1 MKVLTIIKEDRL
13 MLGFLWGQK
22 RQLMAVF
29 LSLVMLF
36 TILPSGTLA
45 YADVTKD
52 LTIQEDTQ
60 KEVVVVEESKEQK
73 DTDQQKD
80 NQGQLEGALSNEN
93 VENEAEAEESVGEV
107 DAENDS
113 EIKEAL
119 KEDTEDTEENTEGNT
134 KGNTEEIKEMNTST
148 ASLPSTISLTS
159 DMLTEGTYNTN
170 FFVGDFELKA
180 SSDKTIVIEA
190 NKKTANDGT
199 TYTKRIKLGGTG
211 DSKTR
216 SIHFTTKTEAVVKVY
231 AMSGNSEDRILN
243 LYDSAGEVVESSAAS
258 GASII
263 VATINLSKAGSYY
276 LASPSSGV
284 NVYGITIT
292 ETGKEQEPERK
303 DWEMVSQPVIT
314 HVEQSA
320 GKIIVTFELITGVD
334 GADKATVYMKDE
346 DGQEV
351 ANILVGSD
359 PVQTNRTVEFLPTK
373 SDSYYFMVI
382 AERTGNITKKESNVS
397 ESIDFV
403 LPLKTPI
410 IKGINNIG
418 GGSATLA
425 WESVPEAVHY
435 IISYQLEGTA
445 DIKESEKLMDTEGTI
460 HDLKVGENYI
470 FWVMAIRGEDKI
482 ISEPTTLTISQEEE
496 RAWYFSAFGPGVN
509 DDNNYYLKNEKEESI
524 TVVSDNG
531 KGKLQ
536 PTSTDG
542 LAYYYTTI
550 DPQKENFIL
559 SGTVTVDAWT
569 FSNGQ
574 EGFGLMASDAVGAH
588 ADSSV
593 FWNNSYMLGAMKVE
607 YFWDPI
613 SNQVSDAGHKI
624 TMKQGIGAQEKIG
637 ITAENIAAGSTVAA
651 FKSKMVTMETSCST
665 KGTGTYNVIGNYTNE
680 APPTGTVD
688 SAGLKTTYQFKLQ
701 RDNTGYRLSYTD
713 EAGKTVSK
721 LFYDINRDALT
732 QIDKDNI
739 YVGFF
744 ASRNARMTV
753 TDIHLTVS
761 DPATDPAAEEQGISY
776 VTPVYEIISAKTS
789 AVNHHELIFIANADG
804 SLMIKDGNG
813 KVIVN
818 QENIAAGTYNKYS
831 IILTKGDNNFQV
843 SFTPDPEY
851 KPSEFEKLSSYKTV
865 TFEHNVNYKSYDLKV
880 LHISPE
886 GTSNGTGKENSPIDL
901 YTAVQYAKPG
911 QILLL
916 AGGTYNL
923 NSKVTIERGIDG
935 SGDKMIY
942 LIADEKDSNRPILD
956 FNRASEG
963 MVLAGDYWYLKGFDI
978 TKSADA
984 TKGLQISGNHNVV
997 DGVNT
1002 YYNGNTGLQI
1012 SRYLSS
1018 DNYEDWPAYN
1028 LILNCTSYGNA
1039 DRGYEDAD
1047 GFAAKLTVG
1056 DGNVF
1061 DGCIAYN
1068 NADDGWDLFAKI
1080 ETGPIGQVVIKNCV
1094 AYGNG
1099 YLPDGTYAGNGNG
1112 FKLGGSSISGYHKLI
1127 DSVAYDNKAKGI
1139 DSNSCPDIQIYR
1151 CTTFN
1156 NGSYNVAFYTTDAP
1170 NTDFYAEGLISYRT
1184 LHYEIDENIK
1194 PLGNQDR
1201 TKIYKSTNY
1210 YWNKSKEQSEN
1221 NQGDIATGDWFINL
1235 DTKTLITRNADGT
1248 IQMNGLLVLKEIVSK
1263 DLGARIGG
1271 SPSKNIEIPE
1281 EESPVTVTPTPQDSS
1296 NDDTSREKLIHEM
1309 LSENRLNEIT
1319 VNNIKS
1325 TETGDVL
1332 LYTGGTIN
1340 KTKELLIKLPDSIQ
1354 DAINKNILL
1363 YQATY
1368 SSDNKEVA
1376 TVSDSGLITG
1386 ISAGE
1391 AVITTKIS
1399 LENKTITFKTNV
1411 TVEKARIV
1419 FVKDKQKLLVSK
1431 SVTYEIKLY
1440 GYAAK
1445 DIEWMTSKRNISVVS
1460 KNNGK
1465 TKAVVYGVSKG
1476 TEVLYIRLKGH
1487 KTALVKI
1494 KITVSDQQEQNKSK
1508 EVSKAEEKAKNAD
1521 KTTDKEEKYISYTV
1535 KAGDSLWKIAQK
1547 YQITLSKLL
1556 AVNAIQD
1563 PDKISVGEII
1573 KIPN

>member
-1 MKVLTIIKEDRL
+1 MKVLTIIKEDKL

-29 LSLVMLF
+29 LSMVMLF
-36 TILPSGTLA
+36 AILPADTLA
-45 YADVTKD
+45 YADVNEE
-52 LTIQEDTQ
+52 LTTQ
-60 KEVVVVEESKEQK
+60 GNTQNDVFENDGTKEQK
-73 DTDQQKD
+73 VTDIQTDDQELID
-80 NQGQLEGALSNEN
+80 GIIPR
-93 VENEAEAEESVGEV
+93 NEAVQNETEVKEELDGARDVV
-107 DAENDS
+107 NDS
-113 EIKEAL
+113 GAKEEI
-119 KEDTEDTEENTEGNT
+119 EENIEET
-134 KGNTEEIKEMNTST
+134 KELNTSPALT
-148 ASLPSTISLTS
+148 TTTISLTS
-159 DMLTEGTYNTN
+159 EMLTEGTYNTD
-170 FFVGDFELKA
+170 FSVGDFMINA
-180 SSDKTIVIEA
+180 SAEKTVVIEA

-199 TYTKRIKLGGTG
+199 NFTKRIKLGGTG
-211 DSKTR
+211 ESVTR
-216 SIHFTTKTEAVVKVY
+216 SIHFTVKSAAVVKVY
-231 AMSGNSEDRILN
+231 AMSSNSEDRSLN
-243 LYDSAGEVVESSAAS
+243 LYNSAGSVIGSSAAF

-263 VATINLSKAGSYY
+263 VGTINISEPGSYY
-276 LASPSSGV
+276 FASPASGV
-284 NVYGITIT
+284 NVYGITVT
-292 ETGKEQEPERK
+292 KTGEEQEPERG
-303 DWEMVSQPVIT
+303 DWNMVAPPVIT
-314 HVEQSA
+314 RIEQSMS
-320 GKIIVTFELITGVD
+320 KIIVTFDLLTGTD

-346 DGQEV
+346 NDTEV
-351 ANILVGSD
+351 DNILIGTDSAH
-359 PVQTNRTVEFLPTK
+359 TIRTVEFLPSK
-373 SDSYYFMVI
+373 SGSYHFVII
-382 AERTGNITKKESNVS
+382 AERTDNSTIKESKVS
-397 ESIDFV
+397 ENLEFL

-418 GGSATLA
+418 GGSVFLA
-425 WESVPEAVHY
+425 WEAVPEAVNY
-435 IISYQLEGTA
+435 IISFQQEGTTVM
-445 DIKESEKLMDTEGTI
+445 KESNKFIGTKGSI
-460 HDLKVGENYI
+460 HDLKIDENYR
-470 FWVMAIRGEDKI
+470 FWVSAIRGDDKI
-482 ISEPTTLTISQEEE
+482 ISEPITLTISQEEE
-496 RAWYFSAFGPGVN
+496 RAWFFSAFGPGVN
-509 DDNNYYLKNEKEESI
+509 EDNNHYIKDDNEEYI
-524 TVVSDNG
+524 TVVSENG

-550 DPQKENFIL
+550 DPEKENFIL
-559 SGTVTVDAWT
+559 SGNVTVDSWT

-588 ADSSV
+588 TDSSV

-607 YFWDPI
+607 YYWDPI
-613 SNQVSDAGHKI
+613 SNQVSDAGDKI
-624 TMKQGIGAQEKIG
+624 IMKQGIGAQEKIG
-637 ITAENIAAGSTVAA
+637 ITAENIADGSMVSA
-651 FKSKMVTMETSCST
+651 FRSKMVTMETSCST
-665 KGTGTYNVIGNYTNE
+665 KSAGTYNIIGNFTNQ

-688 SAGLKTTYQFKLQ
+688 LADLKASFQFKLQ

-713 EAGKTVSK
+713 EAGNTVSK

-744 ASRNARMTV
+744 ASRNARITV
-753 TDIHLTVS
+753 TNINLTVS
-761 DPATDPAAEEQGISY
+761 DPATDPPAEEQGISY
-776 VTPVYEIISAKTS
+776 ITPIYEMISAKTS
-789 AVNHHELIFIANADG
+789 AVNNHELIFIANADG
-804 SLMIKDGNG
+804 SLMIKDRNG

-818 QENIAAGTYNKYS
+818 QENIVAGTYNKYS
-831 IILTKGDNNFQV
+831 VVLTKGDNNFQV
-843 SFTPDPEY
+843 SFTPDQEY
-851 KPSEFEKLSSYKTV
+851 KPSEFEKLSSYEPV
-865 TFEHNVNYKSYDLKV
+865 TFDHNVNYKSYDLKV

-886 GTSNGTGKENSPIDL
+886 GTSNGTGKKNSPIDI

-916 AGGTYNL
+916 AGGIYNL
-923 NSKVTIERGIDG
+923 NSKVTIERGMDG

-942 LIADEKDSNRPILD
+942 LIADENENNRPILD
-956 FNRASEG
+956 FNKVGEG
-963 MVLAGDYWYLKGFDI
+963 LVLAGDYWYLKGFDI

-984 TKGLQISGNHNVV
+984 SKGLQISGSHNVV

-1002 YYNGNTGLQI
+1002 YYNGNTGIQI
-1012 SRYLSS
+1012 SRYLTS
-1018 DNYEDWPAYN
+1018 DTYEDWPAYN

-1080 ETGPIGQVVIKNCV
+1080 ETGPIGQVEIKNCV

-1099 YLPDGTYAGNGNG
+1099 YLPDGTNAGNGNG

-1127 DSVAYDNKAKGI
+1127 NSVAYDNKAKGI
-1139 DSNSCPDIQIYR
+1139 DSNSCPDIQIYQ

-1156 NGSYNVAFYTTDAP
+1156 NGSYNVAFYTTDTP
-1170 NTDFYAEGLISYRT
+1170 NTDFFAEGLISYRT
-1184 LHYEIDENIK
+1184 LHKNINENIK
-1194 PLGNQDR
+1194 PLGSQDN
-1201 TKIYKSTNY
+1201 TKIYGATNY
-1210 YWNKSKEQSEN
+1210 YWVSAKEQSEN
-1221 NQGDIATGDWFINL
+1221 ILNEIVTADWFINL
-1235 DTKTLITRNADGT
+1235 NTNTEITRNEDGT
-1248 IQMNGLLVLKEIVSK
+1248 IQMNGLLVFKENVLKN
-1263 DLGARIGG
+1263 LGARVGG

-1281 EESPVTVTPTPQDSS
+1281 EESPVTVTPPPQDSS
-1296 NDDTSREKLIHEM
+1296 NDDTFREKLINEI

-1325 TETGDVL
+1325 TETDDVL
-1332 LYTGGTIN
+1332 LYTGGTTN

-1354 DAINKNILL
+1354 DAINKNILF
-1363 YQATY
+1363 YQITY

-1376 TVSDSGLITG
+1376 TVSDIGLITG

-1391 AVITTKIS
+1391 VVITTKIS

-1411 TVEKARIV
+1411 KVEKARIV
-1419 FVKDKQKLLVSK
+1419 FVKDNQKLVVNK

-1440 GYAAK
+1440 GYSAK

-1487 KTALVKI
+1487 KTSLVKI
-1494 KITVSDQQEQNKSK
+1494 KISVSDPKEQNKSK
-1508 EVSKAEEKAKNAD
+1508 EVSKAYDKDKNTD

-1535 KAGDSLWKIAQK
+1535 KAGDSLWKIAQR
-1547 YQITLSKLL
+1547 YQITLSNLL
-1556 AVNAIQD
+1556 AINEIQD
-1563 PDKISVGEII
+1563 PNKISVGEII